1 MATVTVRLPD
11 NVLHKIDSNARRL
24 SLSRSEYIKQAV
36 LYLNKTVQEKT
47 QKERLINA
55 SLIVRQE
62 SMSVNHEFESIEN
75 DPQN

>member
-1 MATVTVRLPD
+1 MTTVTIRLPD

-62 SMSVNHEFESIEN
+62 SMTVNHEFESIEN